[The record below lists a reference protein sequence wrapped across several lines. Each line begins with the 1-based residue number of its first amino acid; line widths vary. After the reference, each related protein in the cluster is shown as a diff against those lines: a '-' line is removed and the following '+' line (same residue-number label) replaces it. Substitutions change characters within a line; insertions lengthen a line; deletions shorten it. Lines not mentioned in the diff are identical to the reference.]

1 MGNDNT
7 TQGAGTE
14 GPTEQ
19 GSTQTQEGNAP
30 QTISKEEHDK
40 AIADYQNQISQ
51 IKKSQAGADKTVSEL
66 QAEIAELK
74 RVGMSDK
81 ERAEYDKKL
90 FEQEK
95 LNFERE
101 KKELEIRGLRSDYI
115 AENKLDIRLK
125 DFLTA
130 TDAEGLKAQVETI
143 NAIIADQVKPV
154 QEELDKLK
162 AEMGRPGGGAGSTQT
177 HNPFIPGEHYSVQE
191 QTRLY
196 KENPELYN
204 RFLKESRGK

>member
-30 QTISKEEHDK
+30 QTISKEEHEK
-40 AIADYQNQISQ
+40 AIADYQNQLSQ
-51 IKKSQAGADKTVSEL
+51 VKKSQAGADKIVT
-66 QAEIAELK
+66 ELK
-74 RVGMSDK
+74 TQLEELKKSKMSDE
-81 ERAEYDKKL
+81 ERSEYERQI
-90 FEQEK
+90 FQQEK
-95 LNFERE
+95 INFERQ
-101 KKELEIRGLRSDYI
+101 KKELEIGILRSDYI

-162 AEMGRPGGGAGSTQT
+162 AEIGRPGGGAGSTQT